1 MPIPSQYELTRYLA
15 SKKTVDDRA
24 LNQTVMNELAA
35 QLSAISSPE
44 PILVLEVGAG
54 IGTMAERLLERQ
66 ILHRA
71 TYIAMDRDAEL
82 NAEAQRR
89 LPEWAR
95 ASGFQ
100 AVKEAPS
107 QIRLRREEQ
116 DVLVRLETADLL
128 HFIKREEQKGCCDLI
143 IANAFLDLMDIPS
156 VLPALFALLRPRGL
170 FYFTIN
176 FDGSTILMPE
186 IDPRLDQKIEQL
198 YHDTMDQR
206 IINGKQSGH
215 SRTGRRLFR
224 QIPEA
229 GGEILAAGASDWVV
243 FPWERAYPADEAY
256 FLHFIV
262 HTMGQA
268 LQGHPALASEPF
280 ADWIDRRHAQIE
292 TGDLVYIAHQ
302 IDFLGRANFGDTT
315 PVSAK

>member
-24 LNQTVMNELAA
+24 LNQTVMGELAERLA
-35 QLSAISSPE
+35 AIPPPE
-44 PILVLEVGAG
+44 PIRVLEVGAG
-54 IGTMAERLLERQ
+54 IGAMVERLLEWE
-66 ILHRA
+66 ILDNA
-71 TYIAMDRDAEL
+71 IYTALDYDAGL
-82 NAEAQRR
+82 IAEAERR
-89 LPEWAR
+89 LPEWAP

-100 AVKEAPS
+100 AVREGRS
-107 QIRLRREEQ
+107 QIRLRRGKQ
-116 DVLVRLETADLL
+116 DVLAQFEIADVL
-128 HFIKREEQKGCCDLI
+128 HFIKRKEQRGRWDLL

-156 VLPALFALLRPRGL
+156 ALPALFALLRPGGL

-176 FDGSTILMPE
+176 FDGATILLPE
-186 IDPRLDQKIEQL
+186 IDPRLDDKIEQL
-198 YHDTMDQR
+198 YHETMDRR

-229 GGEILAAGASDWVV
+229 VGEILAAGASDWVV
-243 FPWERAYPADEAY
+243 HPRDGAYPADEAY

-262 HTMGQA
+262 HTIGQA
-268 LQGHPALASEPF
+268 LEGHPALAGERF

-292 TGDLVYIAHQ
+292 AGELVYIAHQ
-302 IDFLGRANFGDTT
+302 IDFLGQAH
-315 PVSAK
+315 

>member
-24 LNQTVMNELAA
+24 LNRTVMDELAA
-35 QLSAISSPE
+35 QIAARSSTE
-44 PILVLEVGAG
+44 PIRILEVGAG
-54 IGTMAERLLERQ
+54 IGTMAERLLERG
-66 ILHRA
+66 ILRKA
-71 TYIAMDRDAEL
+71 TYTALDCDPHLI
-82 NAEAQRR
+82 AEAERR

-95 ASGFQ
+95 AFRFE
-100 AVKEAPS
+100 AVKEGSS
-107 QIRLRREEQ
+107 QIRLSRGEQ
-116 DVLVRLETADLL
+116 DFLVQLEIADLL
-128 HFIKREEQKGCCDLI
+128 EFIKAEEQQSSWDLI

-156 VLPALFALLRPRGL
+156 VLPALFALLRPGGL

-176 FDGSTILMPE
+176 FDGGTSLLPE
-186 IDPRLDQKIEQL
+186 IDPRLDDKIEQL

-229 GGEILAAGASDWVV
+229 GGQILAAGASDWVI
-243 FPWERAYPADEAY
+243 FPRGGAYPADEAY

-262 HTMGQA
+262 HTIGQA
-268 LQGHPALASEPF
+268 LKGHPALAGESF
-280 ADWIDRRHAQIE
+280 ADWIDRRHAQIKAAE
-292 TGDLVYIAHQ
+292 LVFIAHQ
-302 IDFLGRANFGDTT
+302 VDFLGRTH
-315 PVSAK
+315 SR